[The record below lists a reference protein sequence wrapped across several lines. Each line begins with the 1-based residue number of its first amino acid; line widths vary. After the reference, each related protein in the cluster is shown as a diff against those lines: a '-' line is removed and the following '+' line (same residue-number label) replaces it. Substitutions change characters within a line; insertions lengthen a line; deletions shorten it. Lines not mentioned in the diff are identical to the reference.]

1 MICFMSSI
9 EEFTM
14 EIKNLGIS
22 VKETVTLK
30 QKQKRD
36 RKFSAVKFSPLDLFL
51 LWKQNHSCKSR
62 QRYSTSGT
70 PTPCLW
76 MWEQKGHSDL
86 LITFL

>member
-51 LWKQNHSCKSR
+51 L
-62 QRYSTSGT
+62 
-70 PTPCLW
+70 
-76 MWEQKGHSDL
+76 
-86 LITFL
+86 